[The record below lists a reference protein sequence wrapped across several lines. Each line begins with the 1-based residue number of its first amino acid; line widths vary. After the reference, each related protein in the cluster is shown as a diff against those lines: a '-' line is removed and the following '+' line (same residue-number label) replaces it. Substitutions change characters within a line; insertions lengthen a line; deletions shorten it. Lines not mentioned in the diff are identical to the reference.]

1 MSAGVFRAETNK
13 SIIDFIK
20 DLGKSMAMQGFVI
33 HNEEKTELVHHF
45 GHHGLELAEG
55 FDLNMVQVCSPKKS
69 AQSMME
75 NLERAVLL
83 PKFIVVFSKTGKTQV
98 RMLLLDRELVA
109 ELVDDTEFP
118 AMNEAGSNSLITA
131 IKEAL

>member
-13 SIIDFIK
+13 SIIGFIK
-20 DLGKSMAMQGFVI
+20 DLGKSMAMQGFII
-33 HNEEKTELVHHF
+33 HNEEKTELIHHF

-69 AQSMME
+69 AQSMTE

-83 PKFIVVFSKTGKTQV
+83 PKFIVVFSKSGKTQV
-98 RMLLLDRELVA
+98 RMLLLGQELVA
-109 ELVDDTEFP
+109 ELVDDAEFP
-118 AMNEAGSNSLITA
+118 VMHEAVSDSLISA
-131 IKEAL
+131 IEEAL

>member
-69 AQSMME
+69 AESMME

-83 PKFIVVFSKTGKTQV
+83 PKFIVVFSKAGKTQV
-98 RMLLLDRELVA
+98 RMLLLRRDLVA
-109 ELVDDTEFP
+109 ELFDDVEFP
-118 AMNEAGSNSLITA
+118 AMHEAASDSLIAA

>member
-83 PKFIVVFSKTGKTQV
+83 PKFIVVFSKSGKTQV

>member
-1 MSAGVFRAETNK
+1 MSAGVFRTETNK

-20 DLGKSMAMQGFVI
+20 DLGKSMAMQGFII

-69 AQSMME
+69 AQSMTE

-83 PKFIVVFSKTGKTQV
+83 PKFIVVFSQSGKTQV
-98 RMLLLDRELVA
+98 RMLLLDQELVA
-109 ELVDDTEFP
+109 ELVDDAEFP
-118 AMNEAGSNSLITA
+118 VMHEAVSDSLISA

>member
-20 DLGKSMAMQGFVI
+20 DLGKSMAMQGFII

-45 GHHGLELAEG
+45 GYHGLELAEG

-69 AQSMME
+69 AQSMTE

-83 PKFIVVFSKTGKTQV
+83 PKFIVVFSQSGKTQV
-98 RMLLLDRELVA
+98 RMLFLERGLVA
-109 ELVDDTEFP
+109 ELVDDVEFP
-118 AMNEAGSNSLITA
+118 AMHEAVSESLISA

>member
-118 AMNEAGSNSLITA
+118 AMDEAGSNSLITA

>member
-69 AQSMME
+69 AESMTE
-75 NLERAVLL
+75 NLERAILL
-83 PKFIVVFSKTGKTQV
+83 PKFIVVFSKAGRTQV
-98 RMLLLDRELVA
+98 RMLRLGQGIVA
-109 ELVDDTEFP
+109 ELVDDVEFP
-118 AMNEAGSNSLITA
+118 AINEAALDSLIAA
-131 IKEAL
+131 IQEAL

>member
-83 PKFIVVFSKTGKTQV
+83 PKFIVVFSKSGKTQV

-118 AMNEAGSNSLITA
+118 AMNEAGANIVITA